1 MSIFR
6 RRKFGRLSGS
16 LTGGADAG
24 GDSKSVS
31 RWQRIAVLLTFV
43 VLVASL
49 TDRVRVTPNVVE
61 SEVNFDAI
69 AQETVK
75 AEFAFKAELLGD
87 TEAARKSAE
96 GQVPRRYKIDPAQ
109 VDALVATYDDVVSNI
124 ASARDRVASEISTVA
139 GDIESQEALDARA
152 TEIVA
157 SAAGALIADIDSL
170 KPLAD
175 DAPLKRWL
183 TPDADSLTQLL
194 ASVVADDG
202 SSAPLGADAFGQFR
216 RLEAAGRAGVGYA
229 LRYGVLDSDDTI
241 PAAANENAPGYVVLR
256 DDAPSP
262 ELPERETLPFD
273 RAPTREAA
281 RDRLLKR
288 IGEDFET
295 DATAGDDAAANAAR
309 DNQNAA
315 FAIAELV
322 LGPTLFFDEAE
333 TAFERDQARQRVEL
347 IERDFRRGE
356 TIQQDGLPWSAQS
369 ISDFETMHEIQLG
382 GEESATGIISDL
394 LANVLFAGLAL
405 LCLLRSLRIVTPSGQ
420 STELN
425 LNVVLLVLGATLVV
439 GRVAMTFEPTGYIV
453 PVMAGA
459 ILLAILT
466 NVGLAA
472 TYCFLASALLSIQF
486 GYSWPLFA
494 VHCAMCL
501 GGALSIVQVR
511 RRRDMSNAALKA
523 AVIGLAASAAAD
535 LASGS
540 LLAERSMWLS
550 EEASRHLMLVG
561 LNGAVC
567 LFLIP
572 GLLSPLERLFRI
584 TTDIQLLEY
593 SDLNNEV
600 LSRLAMEIP
609 ATYAHSLMLGQ
620 LAEAASDA
628 IGANGLKA
636 RVCAYYHDIGKLR
649 RPEYFYEN
657 QTGQNVHEGMPP
669 RLSARAIASHVSEGA
684 EMAREFH
691 LPKPFIDAILEH
703 HGTALISFF
712 YTQAIEEQKHGG
724 VREEDFRYPGP
735 KPQSRETAILMICDA
750 SESAVRSLK
759 NPNEERVRELV
770 TKLVRARLDDRQ
782 FDECDITMRNLDSVI
797 DVVSARLSATMHQR
811 LAYPGQQG
819 SGDAK
824 AGNIVRMSGASDS

>member
-1 MSIFR
+1 MSLFR
-6 RRKFGRLSGS
+6 RRKTGRLSGS
-16 LTGGADAG
+16 LAGGADAG
-24 GDSKSVS
+24 NDSYSVT
-31 RWQRIAVLLTFV
+31 RWQRLALLLTFA

-49 TDRVRVTPNVVE
+49 TDRIRATSNTVE

-75 AEFAFKAELLGD
+75 AEFAFKAELLD
-87 TEAARKSAE
+87 KTEAARKLAE
-96 GQVPRRYKIDPAQ
+96 AQVPRQYKIDRAQ
-109 VDALVATYDDVVSNI
+109 VESVVSTYDKIVSNI
-124 ASARDRVASEISTVA
+124 AAARDRVARDLTA
-139 GDIESQEALDARA
+139 ATKGIETMDALNARA
-152 TEIVA
+152 TEIIG
-157 SAAGALIADIDSL
+157 AAAQHLREDVPPLQA
-170 KPLAD
+170 LAD
-175 DAPLKRWL
+175 DKPLRRWL
-183 TPDADSLTQLL
+183 TPNVASMEQLL
-194 ASVVADDG
+194 AAANSEDAQPAVLP
-202 SSAPLGADAFGQFR
+202 SDAFEQFR
-216 RLEAAGRAGVGYA
+216 RMEAAGRSGIAYA
-229 LRYGVLDSDDTI
+229 ARFGVLDDAESV
-241 PAAANENAPGYVVLR
+241 PAAADETAPGYVVLR
-256 DDAPSP
+256 EDAPSP
-262 ELPERETLPFD
+262 DLPESEALPFD
-273 RAPTREAA
+273 RAPTRAAA
-281 RDRLLKR
+281 RDRLLQR
-288 IGEDFET
+288 IGENFAT
-295 DATAGDDAAANAAR
+295 DATMSDDAVANTAR
-309 DNQNAA
+309 NNQNAA
-315 FAIAELV
+315 FAIAELA
-322 LGPTLFFDEAE
+322 LAPTLFFDEAE
-333 TAFERDQARQRVEL
+333 TAFERAQARQGVKP

-356 TIQQDGLPWSAQS
+356 IIQQDGLPWSAQS
-369 ISDFETMHEIQLG
+369 ISDYRTMLAIQQG
-382 GEESATGIISDL
+382 GEESATGILSDL
-394 LANVLFAGLAL
+394 FANILFAGLAL
-405 LCLLRSLRIVTPSGQ
+405 LCLVRSLRIVTPGGQ
-420 STELN
+420 DSELN
-425 LNVVLLVLGATLVV
+425 LNVALLVLGATLVV

-472 TYCFLASALLSIQF
+472 TYSFLASALLSIQF
-486 GYSWPLFA
+486 GYNWPLFA
-494 VHCAMCL
+494 VLCAMCL
-501 GGALSIVQVR
+501 GGSMSIVQVR

-523 AVIGLAASAAAD
+523 TVIGLAASAAAD

-540 LLAERSMWLS
+540 LLAERGFWLS
-550 EEASRHLMLVG
+550 EEATRHLMLVG
-561 LNGAVC
+561 LNGGVC

-572 GLLSPLERLFRI
+572 GLLSPLERLFGI

-669 RLSARAIASHVSEGA
+669 RLSARAIASHVTEGA

-712 YTQAIEEQKHGG
+712 YTLAMEEQKHGG

-782 FDECDITMRNLDSVI
+782 FDECDITMRDLDAVI
-797 DVVSARLSATMHQR
+797 DVVSSRLSATMHQR
-811 LAYPGQQG
+811 LAYPGQQNAN
-819 SGDAK
+819 DAK
-824 AGNIVRMSGASDS
+824 GGNIVRMSGTSES

>member
-1 MSIFR
+1 MSFFR
-6 RRKFGRLSGS
+6 RRKAGRLSGS

-24 GDSKSVS
+24 VKSNFVS
-31 RWQRIAVLLTFV
+31 RWQRLAVMLTFV

-49 TDRVRVTPNVVE
+49 TNRVQVTTDVVE

-75 AEFAFKAELLGD
+75 AEFAFKAELLD
-87 TEAARKSAE
+87 KTESERKLAE
-96 GQVPRRYKIDPAQ
+96 GQVPGQYKIDPVQ
-109 VDALVATYDDVVSNI
+109 VDVVVATYDELVSHI
-124 ASARDRVASEISTVA
+124 ALARDRVARDLAAAA
-139 GDIESQEALDARA
+139 GGMESQEAFNTRA
-152 TEIVA
+152 LEIVS
-157 SAAGALIADIDSL
+157 SAAAGLRADVASFES
-170 KPLAD
+170 LAD
-175 DAPLKRWL
+175 DTPLTRWL
-183 TPDADSLTQLL
+183 TPNVDALTQLL
-194 ASVVADDG
+194 AATDVEEE
-202 SSAPLGADAFGQFR
+202 SSAAPPVDTFAQFR
-216 RLEAAGRAGVGYA
+216 RLEAAGRAGVA
-229 LRYGVLDSDDTI
+229 HAARFGVLEADENV
-241 PAAANENAPGYVVLR
+241 PAAANETAPGYVISR
-256 DDAPSP
+256 NDAPSP
-262 ELPERETLPFD
+262 ELRDRETLPFD
-273 RAPTREAA
+273 GAPTRDAA

-295 DATAGDDAAANAAR
+295 DATAGDEAAANAAR

-315 FAIAELV
+315 FAVAELV
-322 LGPTLFFDEAE
+322 LAPTLFFDEAE
-333 TAFERDQARQRVEL
+333 TAFERAQARQQVEP

-369 ISDFETMHEIQLG
+369 ISDYETMLRIQQG
-382 GEESATGIISDL
+382 GDESATGVFSDVI
-394 LANVLFAGLAL
+394 ANMLFAGLAL
-405 LCLLRSLRIVTPSGQ
+405 MCLLRSLRIVTPKGEESDVH
-420 STELN
+420 
-425 LNVVLLVLGATLVV
+425 LNVALLILGATMVV
-439 GRVAMTFEPTGYIV
+439 GRVAMTFEPSGYIV

-472 TYCFLASALLSIQF
+472 TYSFLASALLSIQF
-486 GYSWPLFA
+486 GYTWSLFA

-501 GGALSIVQVR
+501 GGAMSIVQVR
-511 RRRDMSNAALKA
+511 RRRDMSSAALKA
-523 AVIGLAASAAAD
+523 TVIGLAASAAAD
-535 LASGS
+535 VASGS
-540 LLAERSMWLS
+540 LLAERSLWLS
-550 EEASRHLMLVG
+550 EEASRHLLLVG

-703 HGTALISFF
+703 HGTGLISFF

-750 SESAVRSLK
+750 SESAVRTLK

-782 FDECDITMRNLDSVI
+782 FDECDITMRDLDAVI
-797 DVVSARLSATMHQR
+797 GVVSARLSATMHQR
-811 LAYPGQQG
+811 LAYPGQPG
-819 SGDAK
+819 SGDGQS
-824 AGNIVRMSGASDS
+824 GNIVRMSGTSE

>member
-6 RRKFGRLSGS
+6 RRKAGRLSGS
-16 LTGGADAG
+16 LTGGGDAG
-24 GDSKSVS
+24 HESRSVS
-31 RWQRIAVLLTFV
+31 RWQRLALLLTFV
-43 VLVASL
+43 VLIASL
-49 TDRVRVTPNVVE
+49 TDRVRVTSNVVE
-61 SEVNFDAI
+61 SEVDFDAI

-75 AEFAFKAELLGD
+75 AEFAFKAELLAD
-87 TEAARKSAE
+87 TEAARKLAE
-96 GQVPRRYKIDPAQ
+96 GQVPRRYKIDPVQ
-109 VDALVATYDDVVSNI
+109 VDAVVATYDEIVTQLVT
-124 ASARDRVASEISTVA
+124 ARERVARDLAAAVKGMDSP
-139 GDIESQEALDARA
+139 EAFNARA
-152 TEIVA
+152 AEIVA
-157 SAAGALIADIDSL
+157 AAASEVRTNVEALQSL
-170 KPLAD
+170 PD

-183 TPDADSLTQLL
+183 TPDPEALTQLL
-194 ASVVADDG
+194 ASAAG
-202 SSAPLGADAFGQFR
+202 ENAAPAPLGAEAFGRFR
-216 RLEAAGRAGVGYA
+216 RLEAAGRAGIA
-229 LRYGVLDSDDTI
+229 HAARFGVLD
-241 PAAANENAPGYVVLR
+241 PNEAVPLAANETSPGYVILR

-262 ELPERETLPFD
+262 ELPVNETLPVD
-273 RAPTREAA
+273 QAPTRKAA

-288 IGEDFET
+288 IGEDFV
-295 DATAGDDAAANAAR
+295 ATAGDDAAANAAR

-315 FAIAELV
+315 FTIAELA
-322 LGPTLFFDEAE
+322 LAPTLFFDEAE
-333 TAFERDQARQRVEL
+333 TAFERDQARQKVQS
-347 IERDFRRGE
+347 IERDFRRDE
-356 TIQQDGLPWSAQS
+356 QIQQEGLPWSAQS
-369 ISDFETMHEIQLG
+369 ISDYQTMLRIQQG

-394 LANVLFAGLAL
+394 FANVLFAGLVL
-405 LCLLRSLRIVTPSGQ
+405 LCLVHSLRIVTPKGQ
-420 STELN
+420 DAELN
-425 LNVVLLVLGATLVV
+425 LSVALLVLGATLVV
-439 GRVAMTFEPTGYIV
+439 GRVAMTFEPSGYIV

-472 TYCFLASALLSIQF
+472 TYSFLASALLSIQF
-486 GYSWPLFA
+486 GYNWPLFA

-523 AVIGLAASAAAD
+523 TIIGLAASAAAD

-540 LLAERSMWLS
+540 LLAERGFWLS
-550 EEASRHLMLVG
+550 EEAMRHLLLVG

-712 YTQAIEEQKHGG
+712 YTQAMEEQKHGG

-782 FDECDITMRNLDSVI
+782 FDECDITMRDLDAII
-797 DVVSARLSATMHQR
+797 DVVSSRLSATMHQR

-819 SGDAK
+819 AAEGAAK
-824 AGNIVRMSGASDS
+824 NIVRMSGTTES